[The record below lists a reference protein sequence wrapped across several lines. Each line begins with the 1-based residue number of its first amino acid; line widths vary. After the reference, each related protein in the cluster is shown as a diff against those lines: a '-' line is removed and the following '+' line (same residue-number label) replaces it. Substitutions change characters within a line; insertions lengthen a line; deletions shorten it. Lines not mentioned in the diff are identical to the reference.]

1 VSPLSG
7 NSGTLTIMA
16 TGGKVMVEAATS
28 PRPPRADAR
37 KNRAHILEVA
47 EEVFAADGLSSMDAI
62 AKRAGVGSGTLYRHF
77 PSRESLL
84 IELLRSRDQE
94 LEERRLSIE
103 QSSRDP
109 ADALSDWLSALGKW
123 VSAFDG
129 LSDPIREALSERTSP
144 LSITCQGFITS
155 TDEFLEAA
163 QQAGVARQDVRGR
176 DLFLG
181 VLAIAW
187 VSKAAMADTASANA
201 LTDLLRRGWDQ
212 NRASD

>member
-1 VSPLSG
+1 
-7 NSGTLTIMA
+7 
-16 TGGKVMVEAATS
+16 MVEAATS